1 MKIQILL
8 LPALL
13 CALPLAAQKA
23 AHLKPERS
31 ISLDIP
37 EPSDI
42 GVTPDGKSYFIVS
55 DNGLLF
61 ETDTEGKIIR
71 QADYTGM
78 DDEAVYVDE
87 NNVYAIEEA
96 TRKLKIFDR
105 TNLKLKR
112 TVNLPYAGGRNKAY
126 ESFTF
131 NKATNHYIIITEKDP
146 SWLYE
151 LDLDFKVVNEVNIS
165 KMARD
170 FSSATF
176 HDGAL
181 WLLSDEDRTIFKVDP
196 VSFEMK
202 ASWIVPIINP
212 EGIAFDHDGNMLIQ
226 SDDMKRLYFFKN
238 PEKQ

>member
-1 MKIQILL
+1 MKIQLLL
-8 LPALL
+8 LPAIL
-13 CALPLAAQKA
+13 CAMSVAAQKA
-23 AHLKPERS
+23 AHLKPERVV
-31 ISLDIP
+31 SLDIP

-42 GVTPDGKSYFIVS
+42 SVTPDGKSYFIVS

-61 ETDTEGKIIR
+61 ETDTEGKVIR
-71 QADYTGM
+71 KADYTGM
-78 DDEAVYVDE
+78 DDEAVYADE

-96 TRKLKIFDR
+96 TRKIKIFDR
-105 TNLKLKR
+105 ATLKLKR

-131 NKATNHYIIITEKDP
+131 NKTTNRYIAITEKDP

-165 KMARD
+165 KIARD

-181 WLLSDEDRTIFKVDP
+181 WLLSDEDRTVFKLDP
-196 VSFEMK
+196 VSFEVK
-202 ASWIVPIINP
+202 ASWIIPIINP
-212 EGIAFDHDGNMLIQ
+212 EGIAFDHEGHMLIQ

>member
-1 MKIQILL
+1 LLL

-13 CALPLAAQKA
+13 AALPLAAQKA

-42 GVTPDGKSYFIVS
+42 SVAPDGKSYFIVS

-61 ETDTEGKIIR
+61 ETDTEGKVIR
-71 QADYTGM
+71 QADYIGM
-78 DDEAVYVDE
+78 DNEAVYADDA
-87 NNVYAIEEA
+87 NVYTVEEA
-96 TRKLKIFDR
+96 VRKLKIFDR
-105 TNLKLKR
+105 ATLKLKR
-112 TVNLPYAGGRNKAY
+112 TVNLPYSGGRNKGY
-126 ESFTF
+126 ESFTYD
-131 NKATNHYIIITEKDP
+131 AITRHYIIITEKDP
-146 SWLYE
+146 SYIYE
-151 LDLDFKVVNEVNIS
+151 LDQDFKVVNEVNIS
-165 KMARD
+165 KLARD

-176 HDGAL
+176 HDGFV

-196 VSFEMK
+196 TFFEVK
-202 ASWIVPIINP
+202 ASWIIPIINP
-212 EGIAFDHDGNMLIQ
+212 EGIAFDHDGNLLIQ